1 MQRTRRQISL
11 VGRVQTAMSRLDEN
25 GTRATVGKRV
35 SKRRPYADGEP
46 LARWESEGGAIRGG
60 SLSPP
65 PSHSETVSD

>member
-1 MQRTRRQISL
+1 MTR
-11 VGRVQTAMSRLDEN
+11 VDEN
-25 GTRATVGKRV
+25 GTRTTVGKRV